1 MPNHLITQFR
11 ERFPGIAPTHCVRVP
26 GRVNLIG
33 EHTDYNGLPVMPT
46 AIEREIRMLVAP
58 RLDRRVDLHN
68 TAERFEPRS
77 FMLSADIGPYAT
89 GDWGNYVKAGVQGL
103 VSEALDDGKELSDMR
118 GFCALVDSDLPAA
131 AGLSSSSA
139 MVVASA
145 LAVLAVHGWPLDRVK
160 LAEQMAAAERYV
172 GTMGG
177 GMDQA
182 VVLLAQAGTSLKID
196 FFPLRATTVHL
207 PPAYSVVICN
217 SMIQAPKTA
226 EARLLYNRLPI
237 ECRIATALLA
247 HALRDYGVPDTV
259 VRVSEILSVLPS
271 ARLLAEAE
279 RFLGD
284 ANWSI
289 RQVAA
294 SLGVTTADVEER
306 YMRLGDGNALP
317 MPTEGFPLL
326 RRMRHVLSEGERV
339 EKAVRAL
346 STGDAISF
354 GQLMN
359 ASHASCRD
367 EYGISCPALE
377 ELVRVARSAGAVGAR
392 LTGAGFGGCTVNLVH
407 QDSVEAFVHTVI
419 TEYYERYLKGLHPEL
434 YDEVLARGYDDVI
447 VIGTPQ
453 QGAEIQSLS

>member
-207 PPAYSVVICN
+207 PC
-217 SMIQAPKTA
+217 
-226 EARLLYNRLPI
+226 L
-237 ECRIATALLA
+237 
-247 HALRDYGVPDTV
+247 
-259 VRVSEILSVLPS
+259 
-271 ARLLAEAE
+271 
-279 RFLGD
+279 
-284 ANWSI
+284 
-289 RQVAA
+289 
-294 SLGVTTADVEER
+294 
-306 YMRLGDGNALP
+306 
-317 MPTEGFPLL
+317 
-326 RRMRHVLSEGERV
+326 EGE
-339 EKAVRAL
+339 
-346 STGDAISF
+346 
-354 GQLMN
+354 
-359 ASHASCRD
+359 H
-367 EYGISCPALE
+367 
-377 ELVRVARSAGAVGAR
+377 
-392 LTGAGFGGCTVNLVH
+392 
-407 QDSVEAFVHTVI
+407 
-419 TEYYERYLKGLHPEL
+419 
-434 YDEVLARGYDDVI
+434 
-447 VIGTPQ
+447 
-453 QGAEIQSLS
+453 